1 MPPASLAR
9 LNAVSMPSFIWRPS
23 SLADPENGA
32 ETPNRISVSVIPRA
46 AAMLVAADIGGS
58 RPVADWAE
66 GRVATARSGTGG
78 AAAGG
83 GTCGSVAARADG
95 GEKTPLTV
103 GADNGEA
110 PVMAGADGG
119 EARVAGRVRAG
130 VV

>member
-32 ETPNRISVSVIPRA
+32 ETPNRISESVIPRV

-66 GRVATARSGTGG
+66 GKV
-78 AAAGG
+78 AAAGS

-103 GADNGEA
+103 GAGGGKA
-110 PVMAGADGG
+110 PVMAGACEGG
-119 EARVAGRVRAG
+119 ATVAGRA
-130 VV
+130 